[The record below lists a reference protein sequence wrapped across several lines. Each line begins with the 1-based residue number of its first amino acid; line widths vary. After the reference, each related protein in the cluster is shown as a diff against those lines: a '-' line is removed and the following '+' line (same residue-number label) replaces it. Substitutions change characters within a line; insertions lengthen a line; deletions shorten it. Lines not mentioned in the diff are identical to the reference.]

1 VENEYE
7 HDLITGDTGEVGET
21 DAPQPWTFCLPRR
34 IDTMNQFQAAR
45 NRRRIGPLPIDVW
58 ERDWQRE
65 LHRPAMR
72 SQFRAWQDTDA
83 ALSRFEDVR
92 ALLHF
97 LRGRGSRVEKDAVL
111 SALLTRARWEP
122 LAARVVLE
130 AILPGLKK
138 LSGRLLTDS
147 REREELWSAVMACA
161 WERIRTYP
169 VERRPRRV
177 AANLLL
183 DTLRGT
189 LAALSTRRS
198 PDTQTFPAQLEAPPP
213 CDSDVDALLAQ
224 AVAAGAVSEDEA
236 ELILLTRIDGASLKV
251 LAADRGLSFD
261 TLKHRRHR
269 AERRLVVF
277 LGARPVPQ
285 RGLERPFSAARVAG
299 VGPSGLAGGD
309 DQPTH

>member
-1 VENEYE
+1 M
-7 HDLITGDTGEVGET
+7 D
-21 DAPQPWTFCLPRR
+21 R
-34 IDTMNQFQAAR
+34 
-45 NRRRIGPLPIDVW
+45 LPIDQL

-65 LHRPAMR
+65 LRSPALHRR
-72 SQFRAWQDTDA
+72 FDEWKNTEA
-83 ALSRFEDVR
+83 ALARFEDAP
-92 ALLHF
+92 ALLRF
-97 LRGRGSRVEKDAVL
+97 LRGPRAGTEKDAVL
-111 SALLTRARWEP
+111 RALLALARSEP
-122 LAARVVLE
+122 TAGRLVLE
-130 AILPGLKK
+130 AVSPGLKK
-138 LSGRLLTDS
+138 LAGRLLTDA

-161 WERIRTYP
+161 WERICTYP
-169 VERRPRRV
+169 VERRPRKV

-189 LAALSTRRS
+189 LAALSAGRPAPS
-198 PDTQTFPAQLEAPPP
+198 TQTFPVQLEAPPQ

-224 AVAAGAVSEDEA
+224 AVAAGAVSEEEA

-251 LAADRGLSFD
+251 LAADRGVSFD

>member
-1 VENEYE
+1 MTHVYS
-7 HDLITGDTGEVGET
+7 
-21 DAPQPWTFCLPRR
+21 AQSRRR
-34 IDTMNQFQAAR
+34 IDA
-45 NRRRIGPLPIDVW
+45 LPIDVL
-58 ERDWQRE
+58 EQDWQAQ
-65 LHRPAMR
+65 LHHPVLRNR
-72 SQFRAWQDTDA
+72 FRVWQDADA
-83 ALSRFEDVR
+83 TLTRFKDVI
-92 ALLHF
+92 ALLRF
-97 LRGRGSRVEKDAVL
+97 LRGPGSGVEKDEVL
-111 SALLTRARWEP
+111 SALLARARWEP

-130 AILPGLKK
+130 AMLPGLKK
-138 LSGRLLTDS
+138 LAGRLLTDA

-161 WERIRTYP
+161 WERICTYP
-169 VERRPRRV
+169 VERRPRKV

-189 LAALSTRRS
+189 LAALSAGRREPS
-198 PDTQTFPAQLEAPPP
+198 TQTFPAQLEAPQQ

-251 LAADRGLSFD
+251 LAADRGVSFD